1 MPNSTPLR
9 SHAAILIGASV
20 LLTMAMGLRQSL
32 GLFVQPA
39 VKDLSM
45 AVADFTMA
53 IAVQNLV
60 WGFAQPLAGAWAV
73 RYGFRMVMTGGG
85 VLYVLGMLSLATASG
100 YFGVMLGAGV
110 LIGVALACVG
120 SGMAMAVASRPVSA
134 AQRSLVLGI
143 VSAAGSLGPMIAAPI
158 GQALSAG
165 YGWRAGVFGFVA
177 LAMVIIPAAWIAGRV
192 DKVAIP
198 KASFHSSDASSG
210 KEVALSAFRH
220 APFMIMAIAYFVC
233 GLQLVFLT
241 THLPSYLALCGMDPM
256 LSAKALATIGGF
268 NVMGS
273 LFFGWAGGRWSKPVL
288 LGLIYVIR
296 SIALGWYSAAGTMR
310 LTRASMSEV
319 LEAEYIKMAK
329 IKGLP
334 QRVIIY
340 KHALRNACLPV
351 ITFTALQL
359 GVLLGGAV
367 SVEAVFAWPGLGFLI
382 LKSIEDL
389 DYTIV
394 QAAVTLIALSF
405 AAINL
410 LVDLLYAW
418 IDPRIRY
425 D

>member
-1 MPNSTPLR
+1 
-9 SHAAILIGASV
+9 
-20 LLTMAMGLRQSL
+20 
-32 GLFVQPA
+32 
-39 VKDLSM
+39 
-45 AVADFTMA
+45 
-53 IAVQNLV
+53 
-60 WGFAQPLAGAWAV
+60 
-73 RYGFRMVMTGGG
+73 
-85 VLYVLGMLSLATASG
+85 
-100 YFGVMLGAGV
+100 
-110 LIGVALACVG
+110 
-120 SGMAMAVASRPVSA
+120 
-134 AQRSLVLGI
+134 
-143 VSAAGSLGPMIAAPI
+143 
-158 GQALSAG
+158 
-165 YGWRAGVFGFVA
+165 
-177 LAMVIIPAAWIAGRV
+177 
-192 DKVAIP
+192 
-198 KASFHSSDASSG
+198 
-210 KEVALSAFRH
+210 
-220 APFMIMAIAYFVC
+220 
-233 GLQLVFLT
+233 
-241 THLPSYLALCGMDPM
+241 
-256 LSAKALATIGGF
+256 
-268 NVMGS
+268 
-273 LFFGWAGGRWSKPVL
+273 
-288 LGLIYVIR
+288 
-296 SIALGWYSAAGTMR
+296 MR

>member
-1 MPNSTPLR
+1 MP
-9 SHAAILIGASV
+9 A
-20 LLTMAMGLRQSL
+20 
-32 GLFVQPA
+32 
-39 VKDLSM
+39 
-45 AVADFTMA
+45 
-53 IAVQNLV
+53 
-60 WGFAQPLAGAWAV
+60 
-73 RYGFRMVMTGGG
+73 
-85 VLYVLGMLSLATASG
+85 
-100 YFGVMLGAGV
+100 
-110 LIGVALACVG
+110 
-120 SGMAMAVASRPVSA
+120 
-134 AQRSLVLGI
+134 
-143 VSAAGSLGPMIAAPI
+143 
-158 GQALSAG
+158 
-165 YGWRAGVFGFVA
+165 
-177 LAMVIIPAAWIAGRV
+177 
-192 DKVAIP
+192 
-198 KASFHSSDASSG
+198 
-210 KEVALSAFRH
+210 
-220 APFMIMAIAYFVC
+220 
-233 GLQLVFLT
+233 
-241 THLPSYLALCGMDPM
+241 
-256 LSAKALATIGGF
+256 
-268 NVMGS
+268 
-273 LFFGWAGGRWSKPVL
+273 
-288 LGLIYVIR
+288 
-296 SIALGWYSAAGTMR
+296 IALGWYSAAGTMR